1 MRKEVILNE
10 VWWQEKQK
18 WEMWKMGICAG
29 NCSSLGTAR
38 MRSEDRI
45 GIRLINME
53 KCSLSAGK

>member
-1 MRKEVILNE
+1 MKFGGKRSRNGRCG
-10 VWWQEKQK
+10 
-18 WEMWKMGICAG
+18 MGIVCAG
-29 NCSSLGTAR
+29 NGSSLGTAR

>member
-1 MRKEVILNE
+1 
-10 VWWQEKQK
+10 
-18 WEMWKMGICAG
+18 MGIVCAG